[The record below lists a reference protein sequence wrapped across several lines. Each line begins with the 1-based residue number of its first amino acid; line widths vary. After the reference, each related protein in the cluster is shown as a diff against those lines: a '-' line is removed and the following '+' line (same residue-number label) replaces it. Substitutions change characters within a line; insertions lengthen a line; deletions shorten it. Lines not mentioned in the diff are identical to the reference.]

1 MTRILVDTAVW
12 IDHLHRTD
20 SQLARLLEHGLVVT
34 HPMVIGEIA
43 LGSIR
48 NRSTVLSLL
57 SGLPTIAEAKSQEIL
72 DLVEARALYGRGLG
86 LVDASLLAAALIAG
100 DVAIWT
106 RDERLAAIADS
117 LRIGWVDG

>member
-34 HPMVIGEIA
+34 HPMVIGELA

-106 RDERLAAIADS
+106 RDKRLAAIADS

>member
-34 HPMVIGEIA
+34 HPMVIGELA

-57 SGLPTIAEAKSQEIL
+57 SGLPMIAEAKSQEIL

-106 RDERLAAIADS
+106 RDKRLAAIADS
-117 LRIGWVDG
+117 LRIGWIDG

>member
-106 RDERLAAIADS
+106 RDKRLAAIADS
-117 LRIGWVDG
+117 LRIGWIDG